1 MAWWGA
7 VTEAYNNVP
16 LTNLAFYLLACSFVL
31 WYELATLPLTLGTFS
46 PSADH
51 PGKLFTT

>member
-51 PGKLFTT
+51 PGKLL